1 MDHREQ
7 PCDESGAANN
17 TRECVSD
24 FIRERVGCHIPMQNM
39 EPGGKPKCSQIEEF
53 DEILNLTL
61 RLSLTDSD
69 SEIYEITGCLSSCN
83 KVGYST
89 DTALYRVTILV
100 RENLW
105 LTEIWDDP
113 PSCLGIRQL
122 Q

>member
-100 RENLW
+100 IENL
-105 LTEIWDDP
+105 
-113 PSCLGIRQL
+113 
-122 Q
+122 